1 VFDTISSPFKAL
13 VIVGLI
19 GGTGVYGYFKGAERS
34 ELVLADYRAE
44 AEKQIST
51 LKTKNEEISSKV
63 VTQYVTKTNTIREK
77 EVVYK
82 EAAENLGSQHDM
94 SNGWIY
100 LHDASARL
108 IDPDMEMAYDKAP
121 SGVMDNY
128 ALAVVLKNYAICKV
142 NAERLTQL
150 QQWVREN
157 SDAVDQLKADE
168 K

>member
-1 VFDTISSPFKAL
+1 MFDTISLPIKAL

-19 GGTGVYGYFKGAERS
+19 GGAGVYGYLKGSQRS

-44 AEKQIST
+44 AEKQISE

-63 VTQYVTKTNTIREK
+63 ITQYVTKTNTIREK
-77 EVVYK
+77 EVVYRDT
-82 EAAENLGSQHDM
+82 AEKMEPLHDM
-94 SNGWIY
+94 TKGWIY

-108 IDPDMEMAYDKAP
+108 IDPDMELAYDKAP

-128 ALAVVLKNYAICKV
+128 ALAVVLKNYAICKI

-157 SDAVDQLKADE
+157 SDAVGQSKAD
-168 K
+168 KK